1 MKVIQTTNN
10 IQRHPNSLA
19 ARKMQFFSQPWDD
32 KNEKDRKI
40 SIVGKEMK
48 QIATLIITS
57 VSEITL
63 ETNSFKF
70 CDSSIL
76 GLGTYPTKMCY

>member
-1 MKVIQTTNN
+1 MKVIQTANK
-10 IQRHPNSLA
+10 IQRHLISLA

-48 QIATLIITS
+48 QTATLIITS

-63 ETNSFKF
+63 EMNSFKF

-76 GLGTYPTKMCY
+76 GLGAYPTKMCY